1 MRLFKT
7 TESSFRRAQWCSL
20 VQVLVMLAVTA
31 VNLLYLEHYFKSK
44 KLV

>member
-7 TESSFRRAQWCSL
+7 TESSHRRAQWCSL
-20 VQVLVMLAVTA
+20 LQMIVMAAVT
-31 VNLLYLEHYFKSK
+31 VCNLFYLQHYFKSK